1 MAREIRVILTDDI
14 DGSEDARTVEFSF
27 GKVDYTIDLSEANV
41 AKLEE
46 ALAPFIEKAE
56 RVTRRRGKKA
66 VAPRAR
72 QGGSAGIRVWA
83 RENGYEVSDRGRVPA
98 EVIAAYEAAN

>member
-14 DGSEDARTVEFSF
+14 DGSADARTVEFSLD
-27 GKVDYTIDLSEANV
+27 KSDYSIDLSPANV

-46 ALAPFIEKAE
+46 ALAPFIANAE
-56 RVTRRRGKKA
+56 RASRRRPRKA
-66 VAPRAR
+66 AAPRGR
-72 QGGSAGIRVWA
+72 QGGSAPIREWA
-83 RENGYEVSDRGRVPA
+83 RANGFTVSDRGRVPA